1 MKDKFYLVLFVFFSN
16 FLISDEI
23 KIGIGS
29 CLDQDFP
36 QPIWQP
42 IEEENLDY
50 FIFLGDNVYGD
61 SIFEN
66 LYKMKR
72 AYSKQEKLLPD
83 FLDQT
88 DIFAIWDDH
97 DYGKNDGGSDYKY
110 KKLAENLFLDFWNVP
125 INDVRRSR
133 EGIYFSENKVFF
145 NRKYKLIFLDTR
157 YFRSPLKR
165 TDERGAPGKERY
177 LPDNSTNKTLIGN
190 EQWEWLSN
198 KLDENADIRIIV
210 SSIQIIAEGHGF
222 EKWGN
227 LPKEKERLYN
237 LIDSK
242 NIKDIIFLSG
252 DRHAGAIYKD
262 KTTKGTKLYEI
273 TSSSLNL
280 PGAAWVTKYKGKDRP
295 PEPGPNRVN
304 SMYLWENYGF
314 IEFTENNIHLSLKDI
329 NGKQVNF
336 IEIN

>member
-72 AYSKQEKLLPD
+72 AYSKQKKLLPD

-157 YFRSPLKR
+157 YFRSQLKGKKGSYQKNN
-165 TDERGAPGKERY
+165 DESSTILGKEQWTWLEKELNSNFDY
-177 LPDNSTNKTLIGN
+177 LFIF
-190 EQWEWLSN
+190 
-198 KLDENADIRIIV
+198 
-210 SSIQIIAEGHGF
+210 SSIQIIPEDHGF
-222 EKWGN
+222 EKWSN
-227 LPKEKERLYN
+227 FPNDRTKLLKILEKY
-237 LIDSK
+237 
-242 NIKDIIFLSG
+242 KDRTILFSG
-252 DRHAGAIYKD
+252 DRHRSGIYKRN
-262 KTTKGTKLYEI
+262 GIVEI
-273 TSSSLNL
+273 TSSSMNKPGSSFVETDKYLIGETYPQENFVFMEVFEKTIYVGIKDMYGNTLNSIS
-280 PGAAWVTKYKGKDRP
+280 
-295 PEPGPNRVN
+295 VN
-304 SMYLWENYGF
+304 Y
-314 IEFTENNIHLSLKDI
+314 
-329 NGKQVNF
+329 
-336 IEIN
+336 

>member
-1 MKDKFYLVLFVFFSN
+1 MKDKFCLVLFVFFSN

-157 YFRSPLKR
+157 YFRSQLKGKKGSYQKNN
-165 TDERGAPGKERY
+165 DESSTILGKEQWTWLEKELNSNFDY
-177 LPDNSTNKTLIGN
+177 LFIF
-190 EQWEWLSN
+190 
-198 KLDENADIRIIV
+198 
-210 SSIQIIAEGHGF
+210 SSIQIIPEDHGF
-222 EKWGN
+222 EKWSN
-227 LPKEKERLYN
+227 FPNDRTKLLKILEKY
-237 LIDSK
+237 
-242 NIKDIIFLSG
+242 KDRTILFSG
-252 DRHAGAIYKD
+252 DRHRSGIYKRN
-262 KTTKGTKLYEI
+262 GIIEI
-273 TSSSLNL
+273 TSSSMNK
-280 PGAAWVTKYKGKDRP
+280 PGSSFFETDKYLIGETYP
-295 PEPGPNRVN
+295 Q
-304 SMYLWENYGF
+304 ENYSVLK
-314 IEFTENNIHLSLKDI
+314 ILNNDINIDIKDKNGEILNSISLK
-329 NGKQVNF
+329 N
-336 IEIN
+336 

>member
-145 NRKYKLIFLDTR
+145 NKKYKLIFLDTR
-157 YFRSPLKR
+157 YFRSQLKGKKGSYQKNN
-165 TDERGAPGKERY
+165 DESSTILGKEQWRWLEKELNSNFDY
-177 LPDNSTNKTLIGN
+177 LFIF
-190 EQWEWLSN
+190 
-198 KLDENADIRIIV
+198 
-210 SSIQIIAEGHGF
+210 SSIQIIPEDHGF
-222 EKWGN
+222 EKWSN
-227 LPKEKERLYN
+227 FPNDRTKLLKILEKY
-237 LIDSK
+237 
-242 NIKDIIFLSG
+242 KDRTILFSG
-252 DRHAGAIYKD
+252 DRHRSGIYKRN
-262 KTTKGTKLYEI
+262 GIIEI
-273 TSSSLNL
+273 TSSSMNK
-280 PGAAWVTKYKGKDRP
+280 PGSSFFETDKYLIGETYP
-295 PEPGPNRVN
+295 Q
-304 SMYLWENYGF
+304 ENYSVLK
-314 IEFTENNIHLSLKDI
+314 ILNNDI
-329 NGKQVNF
+329 NIYFKDKNG
-336 IEIN
+336 EI

>member
-145 NRKYKLIFLDTR
+145 NKKYKLIFLDTR
-157 YFRSPLKR
+157 YFRSELKGKKGSYQKNN
-165 TDERGAPGKERY
+165 DESSTILGKEQWTWLEKELNSNFDY
-177 LPDNSTNKTLIGN
+177 LFIF
-190 EQWEWLSN
+190 
-198 KLDENADIRIIV
+198 
-210 SSIQIIAEGHGF
+210 SSIQIIPEDHGF
-222 EKWGN
+222 EKWSN
-227 LPKEKERLYN
+227 FPNDRTKLLKILEKY
-237 LIDSK
+237 
-242 NIKDIIFLSG
+242 KDRTILFSG
-252 DRHAGAIYKD
+252 DRHRSGIYKRN
-262 KTTKGTKLYEI
+262 GIVEI
-273 TSSSLNL
+273 TSSSMNK
-280 PGAAWVTKYKGKDRP
+280 PGSSFFETDKYLIGETYP
-295 PEPGPNRVN
+295 Q
-304 SMYLWENYGF
+304 ENYSVLK
-314 IEFTENNIHLSLKDI
+314 ILNDDINIDIKDKHGEILNSISLK
-329 NGKQVNF
+329 N
-336 IEIN
+336 

>member
-145 NRKYKLIFLDTR
+145 NKKYKLIFLDTR
-157 YFRSPLKR
+157 YFRSQLKGKKGSYQKNN
-165 TDERGAPGKERY
+165 DESATILGKEQWTWLEKELDSNFDY
-177 LPDNSTNKTLIGN
+177 LFIF
-190 EQWEWLSN
+190 
-198 KLDENADIRIIV
+198 
-210 SSIQIIAEGHGF
+210 SSIQIIPEDHGF
-222 EKWGN
+222 EKWSN
-227 LPKEKERLYN
+227 FPNDRTKLLKILEKY
-237 LIDSK
+237 
-242 NIKDIIFLSG
+242 KDRTILFSG
-252 DRHAGAIYKD
+252 DRHRSGIYKRN
-262 KTTKGTKLYEI
+262 GIIEI
-273 TSSSLNL
+273 TSSSMNK
-280 PGAAWVTKYKGKDRP
+280 PGSSFFETDKYLIGETYP
-295 PEPGPNRVN
+295 Q
-304 SMYLWENYGF
+304 ENY
-314 IEFTENNIHLSLKDI
+314 SVLKILNDDI
-329 NGKQVNF
+329 NIDIKDKHG
-336 IEIN
+336 EILNSISFKN

>member
-72 AYSKQEKLLPD
+72 AYSKQKKLLPD

-145 NRKYKLIFLDTR
+145 NKKYKLIFLDTR
-157 YFRSPLKR
+157 YFRSQLKGKKGSYQKNN
-165 TDERGAPGKERY
+165 DESATILGKEQWTWLDKELDSNFDY
-177 LPDNSTNKTLIGN
+177 LFIF
-190 EQWEWLSN
+190 
-198 KLDENADIRIIV
+198 
-210 SSIQIIAEGHGF
+210 SSIQIIPEDHGF
-222 EKWGN
+222 EKWSN
-227 LPKEKERLYN
+227 FPNDRTKLLKILEKY
-237 LIDSK
+237 
-242 NIKDIIFLSG
+242 KDRTILFSG
-252 DRHAGAIYKD
+252 DRHRSGIYKRN
-262 KTTKGTKLYEI
+262 GIVEI
-273 TSSSLNL
+273 TSSSMNK
-280 PGAAWVTKYKGKDRP
+280 PGSSFFETDKYLIGETYP
-295 PEPGPNRVN
+295 Q
-304 SMYLWENYGF
+304 ENY
-314 IEFTENNIHLSLKDI
+314 SVLKILNDDI
-329 NGKQVNF
+329 NIDIKDKHG
-336 IEIN
+336 EILNSISFKN

>member
-1 MKDKFYLVLFVFFSN
+1 MKGKFYLVLFVFFSN

-145 NRKYKLIFLDTR
+145 NKKYKLIFLDTR
-157 YFRSPLKR
+157 YFRSQLKGKKGSYQKNN
-165 TDERGAPGKERY
+165 DESATILGKEQWTWLEKELDSNFDY
-177 LPDNSTNKTLIGN
+177 LFIF
-190 EQWEWLSN
+190 
-198 KLDENADIRIIV
+198 
-210 SSIQIIAEGHGF
+210 SSIQIIPEDHGF
-222 EKWGN
+222 EKWSN
-227 LPKEKERLYN
+227 FPNDRTKLLKILEKY
-237 LIDSK
+237 
-242 NIKDIIFLSG
+242 KDRTILFSG
-252 DRHAGAIYKD
+252 DRHRSGIYKRN
-262 KTTKGTKLYEI
+262 GIIEI
-273 TSSSLNL
+273 TSSSMNK
-280 PGAAWVTKYKGKDRP
+280 PGSSFFETDKYLIGETYP
-295 PEPGPNRVN
+295 Q
-304 SMYLWENYGF
+304 ENYSVLK
-314 IEFTENNIHLSLKDI
+314 ILNDDINIDIKDKHGEILNSISLK
-329 NGKQVNF
+329 N
-336 IEIN
+336 

>member
-1 MKDKFYLVLFVFFSN
+1 LKDKFYLVLFVFFSN

-157 YFRSPLKR
+157 YFRSQLKGKKGSYQKNN
-165 TDERGAPGKERY
+165 DESSTILGKEQWTWLEKELNSNFDY
-177 LPDNSTNKTLIGN
+177 LFIF
-190 EQWEWLSN
+190 
-198 KLDENADIRIIV
+198 
-210 SSIQIIAEGHGF
+210 SSIQIIPEDHGF
-222 EKWGN
+222 EKWSN
-227 LPKEKERLYN
+227 FPNDRTKLLKILEKY
-237 LIDSK
+237 
-242 NIKDIIFLSG
+242 KDRTILFSG
-252 DRHAGAIYKD
+252 DRHRSGIYKRN
-262 KTTKGTKLYEI
+262 GIIEI
-273 TSSSLNL
+273 TSSSMNK
-280 PGAAWVTKYKGKDRP
+280 PGSSFFETDKYLIGETYP
-295 PEPGPNRVN
+295 Q
-304 SMYLWENYGF
+304 ENYSVLK
-314 IEFTENNIHLSLKDI
+314 ILNNDINIDIKDKNGEILNSISLK
-329 NGKQVNF
+329 N
-336 IEIN
+336 

>member
-72 AYSKQEKLLPD
+72 AYSKQKKLLPD

-145 NRKYKLIFLDTR
+145 SKKYKLIFLDTR
-157 YFRSPLKR
+157 YFRSQLKGKKGSYQKNN
-165 TDERGAPGKERY
+165 DESATILGKEQWTWLEKELDSNFDY
-177 LPDNSTNKTLIGN
+177 LFIF
-190 EQWEWLSN
+190 
-198 KLDENADIRIIV
+198 
-210 SSIQIIAEGHGF
+210 SSIQIIPEDHGF
-222 EKWGN
+222 EKWSN
-227 LPKEKERLYN
+227 FPNDRTKLLKILEKY
-237 LIDSK
+237 
-242 NIKDIIFLSG
+242 KDRTILFSG
-252 DRHAGAIYKD
+252 DRHRSGIYKRN
-262 KTTKGTKLYEI
+262 GIVEI
-273 TSSSLNL
+273 TSSSMNK
-280 PGAAWVTKYKGKDRP
+280 PGSSFFETDKYLIGETYP
-295 PEPGPNRVN
+295 Q
-304 SMYLWENYGF
+304 ENY
-314 IEFTENNIHLSLKDI
+314 SVLKILNDDI
-329 NGKQVNF
+329 NIDIKDKHG
-336 IEIN
+336 EILNSISFKN

>member
-145 NRKYKLIFLDTR
+145 NKKYKLIFLDTR
-157 YFRSPLKR
+157 YFRSQLKGKKGNYQKNN
-165 TDERGAPGKERY
+165 DESSTILGKEQWTWLEKELNSNFDY
-177 LPDNSTNKTLIGN
+177 LFIF
-190 EQWEWLSN
+190 
-198 KLDENADIRIIV
+198 
-210 SSIQIIAEGHGF
+210 SSIQIIPEDHGF
-222 EKWGN
+222 EKWSN
-227 LPKEKERLYN
+227 FPNDRTKLLKILEKY
-237 LIDSK
+237 
-242 NIKDIIFLSG
+242 KDRTILFSG
-252 DRHAGAIYKD
+252 DRHRSGIYKRN
-262 KTTKGTKLYEI
+262 GIIEI
-273 TSSSLNL
+273 TSSSMNK
-280 PGAAWVTKYKGKDRP
+280 PGSSFFETDKYLIGETYP
-295 PEPGPNRVN
+295 Q
-304 SMYLWENYGF
+304 ENYSVLK
-314 IEFTENNIHLSLKDI
+314 ILNNDINIDIKDKNGEILNSISLK
-329 NGKQVNF
+329 N
-336 IEIN
+336 

>member
-145 NRKYKLIFLDTR
+145 NKKYKLIFLDTR
-157 YFRSPLKR
+157 YFRSELKGKKGSYQKNN
-165 TDERGAPGKERY
+165 DESSTILGKEQWTWLEKELNSNFDY
-177 LPDNSTNKTLIGN
+177 LFIF
-190 EQWEWLSN
+190 
-198 KLDENADIRIIV
+198 
-210 SSIQIIAEGHGF
+210 SSIQIIPEDHGF
-222 EKWGN
+222 EKWSN
-227 LPKEKERLYN
+227 FPNDRTKLLKILEKY
-237 LIDSK
+237 
-242 NIKDIIFLSG
+242 KDRTILFSG
-252 DRHAGAIYKD
+252 DRHRSGIYKRN
-262 KTTKGTKLYEI
+262 GIIEI
-273 TSSSLNL
+273 TSSSMNK
-280 PGAAWVTKYKGKDRP
+280 PGSSFFETDKYLIGETYP
-295 PEPGPNRVN
+295 Q
-304 SMYLWENYGF
+304 ENYSVLK
-314 IEFTENNIHLSLKDI
+314 ILNDDINIYNKDKHGEILNSISLK
-329 NGKQVNF
+329 N
-336 IEIN
+336 

>member
-1 MKDKFYLVLFVFFSN
+1 MKGKFYLVLFVFFSN

-97 DYGKNDGGSDYKY
+97 DYGENDGGSDYKY

-157 YFRSPLKR
+157 YFRSQLKGKKGSYQKNN
-165 TDERGAPGKERY
+165 DESSTILGKEQWTWLEKELNSNFDY
-177 LPDNSTNKTLIGN
+177 LFIF
-190 EQWEWLSN
+190 
-198 KLDENADIRIIV
+198 
-210 SSIQIIAEGHGF
+210 SSIQIIPEDHGF
-222 EKWGN
+222 EKWSN
-227 LPKEKERLYN
+227 FPNDRTKLLKILEKY
-237 LIDSK
+237 
-242 NIKDIIFLSG
+242 KDRTILFSG
-252 DRHAGAIYKD
+252 DRHRSGIYKRN
-262 KTTKGTKLYEI
+262 GIIEI
-273 TSSSLNL
+273 TSSSMNK
-280 PGAAWVTKYKGKDRP
+280 PGSSFFETDKYLIGETYP
-295 PEPGPNRVN
+295 Q
-304 SMYLWENYGF
+304 ENYSVLK
-314 IEFTENNIHLSLKDI
+314 ILNDDINIDIKDKHGEILNSISLK
-329 NGKQVNF
+329 N
-336 IEIN
+336 

>member
-145 NRKYKLIFLDTR
+145 NKKYKLIFLDTR
-157 YFRSPLKR
+157 YFRSQLKGKKGSYQKNN
-165 TDERGAPGKERY
+165 DESSTILGKEQWTWLEKELNSNFDY
-177 LPDNSTNKTLIGN
+177 LFIF
-190 EQWEWLSN
+190 
-198 KLDENADIRIIV
+198 
-210 SSIQIIAEGHGF
+210 SSIQIIPEDHGF
-222 EKWGN
+222 EKWSN
-227 LPKEKERLYN
+227 FPNDRTKLLKILEKY
-237 LIDSK
+237 
-242 NIKDIIFLSG
+242 KDRTILFSG
-252 DRHAGAIYKD
+252 DRHRSGIYKRN
-262 KTTKGTKLYEI
+262 GIVEI
-273 TSSSLNL
+273 TSSSMNK
-280 PGAAWVTKYKGKDRP
+280 PGSSFFETDKYLIGETYP
-295 PEPGPNRVN
+295 Q
-304 SMYLWENYGF
+304 ENYSVLK
-314 IEFTENNIHLSLKDI
+314 ILNDDINLSLI
-329 NGKQVNF
+329 H
-336 IEIN
+336 I

>member
-145 NRKYKLIFLDTR
+145 NKKYKLIFLDTR
-157 YFRSPLKR
+157 YFRSELKGKKGSYQKNN
-165 TDERGAPGKERY
+165 DESSTILGKEQWTWLEKELKSNFDY
-177 LPDNSTNKTLIGN
+177 LFIF
-190 EQWEWLSN
+190 
-198 KLDENADIRIIV
+198 
-210 SSIQIIAEGHGF
+210 SSIQIIPEDHGF
-222 EKWGN
+222 EKWSN
-227 LPKEKERLYN
+227 FPNDRTKLLKILEKY
-237 LIDSK
+237 
-242 NIKDIIFLSG
+242 KDRTILFSG
-252 DRHAGAIYKD
+252 DRHRSGIYIRN
-262 KTTKGTKLYEI
+262 GIIEI
-273 TSSSLNL
+273 TSSSMNK
-280 PGAAWVTKYKGKDRP
+280 PGSSFFETDKYLIGETYP
-295 PEPGPNRVN
+295 Q
-304 SMYLWENYGF
+304 ENYSVLK
-314 IEFTENNIHLSLKDI
+314 ILNDDINIDIKDKHGEILNSISLK
-329 NGKQVNF
+329 N
-336 IEIN
+336 

>member
-1 MKDKFYLVLFVFFSN
+1 LKDKFYLVLFVFFSN

-157 YFRSPLKR
+157 YFRSQLKGKKGSYQKNN
-165 TDERGAPGKERY
+165 DESSTILGKEQWTWLEKELNSNFDY
-177 LPDNSTNKTLIGN
+177 LFIF
-190 EQWEWLSN
+190 
-198 KLDENADIRIIV
+198 
-210 SSIQIIAEGHGF
+210 SSIQIIPEDHGF
-222 EKWGN
+222 EKWSN
-227 LPKEKERLYN
+227 FPNDRTKLLKILEKY
-237 LIDSK
+237 
-242 NIKDIIFLSG
+242 KDRTILFSG
-252 DRHAGAIYKD
+252 DRHRSGIYKRN
-262 KTTKGTKLYEI
+262 GIIEI
-273 TSSSLNL
+273 TSSSMNK
-280 PGAAWVTKYKGKDRP
+280 PGSSFFETDKYLIGETYP
-295 PEPGPNRVN
+295 Q
-304 SMYLWENYGF
+304 ENY
-314 IEFTENNIHLSLKDI
+314 SVLKILNDDI
-329 NGKQVNF
+329 NIDIKDKHG
-336 IEIN
+336 EILNSINLKN

>member
-72 AYSKQEKLLPD
+72 AYSKQKKLLPD

-97 DYGKNDGGSDYKY
+97 DYGKNDGGSDYKF

-157 YFRSPLKR
+157 YFRSQLKGKKGSYQKNN
-165 TDERGAPGKERY
+165 DESSTILGKEQWTWLEKELNSNFDY
-177 LPDNSTNKTLIGN
+177 LFIF
-190 EQWEWLSN
+190 
-198 KLDENADIRIIV
+198 
-210 SSIQIIAEGHGF
+210 SSIQIIPEDHGF
-222 EKWGN
+222 EKWSN
-227 LPKEKERLYN
+227 FPNDRTKLLKILEKY
-237 LIDSK
+237 
-242 NIKDIIFLSG
+242 KDRTILFSG
-252 DRHAGAIYKD
+252 DRHRSGIYKRN
-262 KTTKGTKLYEI
+262 GIIEI
-273 TSSSLNL
+273 TSSSMNK
-280 PGAAWVTKYKGKDRP
+280 PGSSFFETDKYLIGETYP
-295 PEPGPNRVN
+295 Q
-304 SMYLWENYGF
+304 ENY
-314 IEFTENNIHLSLKDI
+314 SVLKILNDDI
-329 NGKQVNF
+329 SIDIKDKYG
-336 IEIN
+336 EILNSISFKN

>member
-1 MKDKFYLVLFVFFSN
+1 MKDKFCIVLFVFFSN

-157 YFRSPLKR
+157 YFRSQLKGKKGSYQKNN
-165 TDERGAPGKERY
+165 DESSTILGKEQWTWLEKELNSNFDY
-177 LPDNSTNKTLIGN
+177 LFIF
-190 EQWEWLSN
+190 
-198 KLDENADIRIIV
+198 
-210 SSIQIIAEGHGF
+210 SSIQIIPEDHGF
-222 EKWGN
+222 EKWSN
-227 LPKEKERLYN
+227 FPNDRTKLLKILEKY
-237 LIDSK
+237 
-242 NIKDIIFLSG
+242 KDRTILFSG
-252 DRHAGAIYKD
+252 DRHRSGIYKRN
-262 KTTKGTKLYEI
+262 GIIEI
-273 TSSSLNL
+273 TSSSMNK
-280 PGAAWVTKYKGKDRP
+280 PGSSFFETDKYLIGETYP
-295 PEPGPNRVN
+295 Q
-304 SMYLWENYGF
+304 ENYSVLK
-314 IEFTENNIHLSLKDI
+314 ILNNDI
-329 NGKQVNF
+329 NIDIKDKNG
-336 IEIN
+336 EILNSINLKN

>member
-145 NRKYKLIFLDTR
+145 NKKYKLIFLDTR
-157 YFRSPLKR
+157 YFRSQLKGKKGSYQKNN
-165 TDERGAPGKERY
+165 DESSTILGKEQWTWLEKELNSNFDY
-177 LPDNSTNKTLIGN
+177 LFIF
-190 EQWEWLSN
+190 
-198 KLDENADIRIIV
+198 
-210 SSIQIIAEGHGF
+210 SSIQIIPEDHGF
-222 EKWGN
+222 EKWSN
-227 LPKEKERLYN
+227 FPNDRTKLLKILEKYKERTIL
-237 LIDSK
+237 
-242 NIKDIIFLSG
+242 FSG
-252 DRHAGAIYKD
+252 DRHRSGIYKRN
-262 KTTKGTKLYEI
+262 GIIEI
-273 TSSSLNL
+273 TSSSMNK
-280 PGAAWVTKYKGKDRP
+280 PGSSFFETDKYLIGETYP
-295 PEPGPNRVN
+295 Q
-304 SMYLWENYGF
+304 ENYSVLKILNDDISIDIKDKYGE
-314 IEFTENNIHLSLKDI
+314 ILNSISLK
-329 NGKQVNF
+329 N
-336 IEIN
+336 

>member
-145 NRKYKLIFLDTR
+145 NKKYKLIFLDTR
-157 YFRSPLKR
+157 YFRSELKGKKGSYQKNN
-165 TDERGAPGKERY
+165 DESSTILGKEQWTWLEKELNSNFDY
-177 LPDNSTNKTLIGN
+177 LFIF
-190 EQWEWLSN
+190 
-198 KLDENADIRIIV
+198 
-210 SSIQIIAEGHGF
+210 SSIQIIPEDHGF
-222 EKWGN
+222 EKWSN
-227 LPKEKERLYN
+227 FPNDRTKLLKILEKY
-237 LIDSK
+237 
-242 NIKDIIFLSG
+242 KDRTILFSG
-252 DRHAGAIYKD
+252 DRHRSGIYKRN
-262 KTTKGTKLYEI
+262 GIIEI
-273 TSSSLNL
+273 TSSSMNK
-280 PGAAWVTKYKGKDRP
+280 PGSSFFETDKYLIGETYP
-295 PEPGPNRVN
+295 Q
-304 SMYLWENYGF
+304 ENYSVLK
-314 IEFTENNIHLSLKDI
+314 ILNNDINIDIKDKNGEILNSISLK
-329 NGKQVNF
+329 N
-336 IEIN
+336 

>member
-1 MKDKFYLVLFVFFSN
+1 MKGKFYLVLFVFFSN

-157 YFRSPLKR
+157 YFRSQLKGKKGSYQKNN
-165 TDERGAPGKERY
+165 DESSTILGKEQWTWLEKELNSNFDY
-177 LPDNSTNKTLIGN
+177 LFIF
-190 EQWEWLSN
+190 
-198 KLDENADIRIIV
+198 
-210 SSIQIIAEGHGF
+210 SSIQIIPEDHGF
-222 EKWGN
+222 EKWSN
-227 LPKEKERLYN
+227 FPNDRTKLLKILEKY
-237 LIDSK
+237 
-242 NIKDIIFLSG
+242 KDRTILFSG
-252 DRHAGAIYKD
+252 DRHRSGIYKRN
-262 KTTKGTKLYEI
+262 GIIEI
-273 TSSSLNL
+273 TSSSMNK
-280 PGAAWVTKYKGKDRP
+280 PGSSFFETDKYLIGETYP
-295 PEPGPNRVN
+295 Q
-304 SMYLWENYGF
+304 ENY
-314 IEFTENNIHLSLKDI
+314 SVLKILNDDI
-329 NGKQVNF
+329 NIDIKDKHG
-336 IEIN
+336 EILNSISFKN

>member
-72 AYSKQEKLLPD
+72 AYSKQKKLLPD

-145 NRKYKLIFLDTR
+145 NKKYKLIFLDTR
-157 YFRSPLKR
+157 YFRSQLKGKKGSYQKNN
-165 TDERGAPGKERY
+165 DESATILGKEQWTWLEKELDSNFDY
-177 LPDNSTNKTLIGN
+177 LFIF
-190 EQWEWLSN
+190 
-198 KLDENADIRIIV
+198 
-210 SSIQIIAEGHGF
+210 SSIQIIPEDHGF
-222 EKWGN
+222 EKWSN
-227 LPKEKERLYN
+227 FPNDRTKLLKILEKY
-237 LIDSK
+237 
-242 NIKDIIFLSG
+242 KDRTILFSG
-252 DRHAGAIYKD
+252 DRHRSGIYKRN
-262 KTTKGTKLYEI
+262 GIVEI
-273 TSSSLNL
+273 TSSSMNK
-280 PGAAWVTKYKGKDRP
+280 PGSSFFETDKYLIGETYP
-295 PEPGPNRVN
+295 Q
-304 SMYLWENYGF
+304 ENYSVLK
-314 IEFTENNIHLSLKDI
+314 ILNNDI
-329 NGKQVNF
+329 NIDIKDKNG
-336 IEIN
+336 EILNSISFKN

>member
-145 NRKYKLIFLDTR
+145 NKKYKLIFLDTR
-157 YFRSPLKR
+157 YFRSELKGKKGSYQKNN
-165 TDERGAPGKERY
+165 DESSTILGKEQWTWLEKELNSNFDY
-177 LPDNSTNKTLIGN
+177 LFIF
-190 EQWEWLSN
+190 
-198 KLDENADIRIIV
+198 
-210 SSIQIIAEGHGF
+210 SSIQIIPEDHGF
-222 EKWGN
+222 EKWSN
-227 LPKEKERLYN
+227 FPNDRTKLLKILEKY
-237 LIDSK
+237 
-242 NIKDIIFLSG
+242 KDRTILFSG
-252 DRHAGAIYKD
+252 DRHRSGIYKRN
-262 KTTKGTKLYEI
+262 GIVEI
-273 TSSSLNL
+273 TSSSMNK
-280 PGAAWVTKYKGKDRP
+280 PGSSFFETDKYLIGETYP
-295 PEPGPNRVN
+295 Q
-304 SMYLWENYGF
+304 ENY
-314 IEFTENNIHLSLKDI
+314 SVLKILNDDI
-329 NGKQVNF
+329 NIDIKDKHG
-336 IEIN
+336 EILNSISFKN

>member
-145 NRKYKLIFLDTR
+145 NKKYKLIFLDTR
-157 YFRSPLKR
+157 YFRSELKGKKGSYQKNN
-165 TDERGAPGKERY
+165 DESSTILGKEQWTWLEKELNSNFDY
-177 LPDNSTNKTLIGN
+177 LFIF
-190 EQWEWLSN
+190 
-198 KLDENADIRIIV
+198 
-210 SSIQIIAEGHGF
+210 SSIQIIPEDHGF
-222 EKWGN
+222 EKWSN
-227 LPKEKERLYN
+227 FPNDRTKLLKILEKY
-237 LIDSK
+237 
-242 NIKDIIFLSG
+242 KDRTILFSG
-252 DRHAGAIYKD
+252 DRHRSGIYKRN
-262 KTTKGTKLYEI
+262 GIIEI
-273 TSSSLNL
+273 TSSSMNK
-280 PGAAWVTKYKGKDRP
+280 PGSSFFETDKYLIGETYP
-295 PEPGPNRVN
+295 Q
-304 SMYLWENYGF
+304 ENY
-314 IEFTENNIHLSLKDI
+314 SVLKILNDDI
-329 NGKQVNF
+329 SIDIKDKYG
-336 IEIN
+336 EILNSISFKN

>member
-97 DYGKNDGGSDYKY
+97 DYGKNDGGSDYKF

-157 YFRSPLKR
+157 YFRSQLKGKKGSYQKNN
-165 TDERGAPGKERY
+165 DESSTILGKEQWTWLEKELNSNFDY
-177 LPDNSTNKTLIGN
+177 LFIF
-190 EQWEWLSN
+190 
-198 KLDENADIRIIV
+198 
-210 SSIQIIAEGHGF
+210 SSIQIIPEDHGF
-222 EKWGN
+222 EKWSN
-227 LPKEKERLYN
+227 FPNDRTKLLKILEKY
-237 LIDSK
+237 
-242 NIKDIIFLSG
+242 KDRTILFSG
-252 DRHAGAIYKD
+252 DRHRSGIYKRN
-262 KTTKGTKLYEI
+262 GIIEI
-273 TSSSLNL
+273 TSSSMNK
-280 PGAAWVTKYKGKDRP
+280 PGSSFFETDKYLIGETYP
-295 PEPGPNRVN
+295 Q
-304 SMYLWENYGF
+304 ENYSVLK
-314 IEFTENNIHLSLKDI
+314 ILNNDINIDIKDKNGEILNSISLK
-329 NGKQVNF
+329 N
-336 IEIN
+336 

>member
-145 NRKYKLIFLDTR
+145 NKKYKLIFLDTR
-157 YFRSPLKR
+157 YFRSQLKGKKGSYQKNN
-165 TDERGAPGKERY
+165 DESATILGKEQWTWLEKELDSNFDY
-177 LPDNSTNKTLIGN
+177 LFIF
-190 EQWEWLSN
+190 
-198 KLDENADIRIIV
+198 
-210 SSIQIIAEGHGF
+210 SSIQIIPEDHGF
-222 EKWGN
+222 EKWSN
-227 LPKEKERLYN
+227 FPNDRTKLLKILEKY
-237 LIDSK
+237 
-242 NIKDIIFLSG
+242 KDRTILFSG
-252 DRHAGAIYKD
+252 DRHRSGIYKRN
-262 KTTKGTKLYEI
+262 GIIEI
-273 TSSSLNL
+273 TSSSMNK
-280 PGAAWVTKYKGKDRP
+280 PGSSFFETDKYLIGETYP
-295 PEPGPNRVN
+295 Q
-304 SMYLWENYGF
+304 ENYSVLK
-314 IEFTENNIHLSLKDI
+314 ILNDDINIDIKDKHGEILNSISLK
-329 NGKQVNF
+329 N
-336 IEIN
+336 

>member
-72 AYSKQEKLLPD
+72 AYSKQKKLLPD

-145 NRKYKLIFLDTR
+145 NKKYKLIFLDTR
-157 YFRSPLKR
+157 YFRSELKGKKGSYQKNN
-165 TDERGAPGKERY
+165 DESSTILGKEQWTWLEKELKSNFDY
-177 LPDNSTNKTLIGN
+177 LFIF
-190 EQWEWLSN
+190 
-198 KLDENADIRIIV
+198 
-210 SSIQIIAEGHGF
+210 SSIQIIPEDHGF
-222 EKWGN
+222 EKWSN
-227 LPKEKERLYN
+227 FPNDRTKLLKILEKY
-237 LIDSK
+237 
-242 NIKDIIFLSG
+242 KDRTILFSG
-252 DRHAGAIYKD
+252 DRHRSGIYKRN
-262 KTTKGTKLYEI
+262 GIIEI
-273 TSSSLNL
+273 TSSSMNK
-280 PGAAWVTKYKGKDRP
+280 PGSSFFETDKYLIGETYP
-295 PEPGPNRVN
+295 Q
-304 SMYLWENYGF
+304 ENYSVLK
-314 IEFTENNIHLSLKDI
+314 ILNDDINIDIKDKHGEILNSISLK
-329 NGKQVNF
+329 N
-336 IEIN
+336 

>member
-145 NRKYKLIFLDTR
+145 NKKYKLIFLDTR
-157 YFRSPLKR
+157 YFRSELKGKKGSYQKNN
-165 TDERGAPGKERY
+165 DESSTILGKEQWTWLEKELNSNFDY
-177 LPDNSTNKTLIGN
+177 LFIF
-190 EQWEWLSN
+190 
-198 KLDENADIRIIV
+198 
-210 SSIQIIAEGHGF
+210 SSIQIIPEDHGF
-222 EKWGN
+222 EKWSN
-227 LPKEKERLYN
+227 FPNDRTKLLKILEKY
-237 LIDSK
+237 
-242 NIKDIIFLSG
+242 KDRTILFSG
-252 DRHAGAIYKD
+252 DRHRSGIYKRN
-262 KTTKGTKLYEI
+262 GIIEI
-273 TSSSLNL
+273 TSSSMNK
-280 PGAAWVTKYKGKDRP
+280 PGSSFFETDKYLIGETYP
-295 PEPGPNRVN
+295 Q
-304 SMYLWENYGF
+304 ENYSVLK
-314 IEFTENNIHLSLKDI
+314 ILNDDINIDIKDKNGEILNSISLK
-329 NGKQVNF
+329 N
-336 IEIN
+336 

>member
-1 MKDKFYLVLFVFFSN
+1 LKDKFYLVLFVFFSN

-72 AYSKQEKLLPD
+72 AYSKQKKLLPD

-145 NRKYKLIFLDTR
+145 NKKYKLIFLDTR
-157 YFRSPLKR
+157 YFRSQLKGKKGSYQKNN
-165 TDERGAPGKERY
+165 DESATILGKEQWTWLEKELDSNFDY
-177 LPDNSTNKTLIGN
+177 LFIF
-190 EQWEWLSN
+190 
-198 KLDENADIRIIV
+198 
-210 SSIQIIAEGHGF
+210 SSIQIIPEDHGF
-222 EKWGN
+222 EKWSN
-227 LPKEKERLYN
+227 FPNDRTKLLKILEKY
-237 LIDSK
+237 
-242 NIKDIIFLSG
+242 KDRTILFSG
-252 DRHAGAIYKD
+252 DRHRSGIYKRN
-262 KTTKGTKLYEI
+262 GIVEI
-273 TSSSLNL
+273 TSSSMNK
-280 PGAAWVTKYKGKDRP
+280 PGSSFFETDKYLIGETYP
-295 PEPGPNRVN
+295 Q
-304 SMYLWENYGF
+304 ENY
-314 IEFTENNIHLSLKDI
+314 SVLKILNDDI
-329 NGKQVNF
+329 NIDIKDKHG
-336 IEIN
+336 EILNSISFKN

>member
-72 AYSKQEKLLPD
+72 AYSKQKKLLPD

-157 YFRSPLKR
+157 YFRSQLKGKKGSYQKNN
-165 TDERGAPGKERY
+165 DESATILGKEQWTWLEKELDSNFDY
-177 LPDNSTNKTLIGN
+177 LFIF
-190 EQWEWLSN
+190 
-198 KLDENADIRIIV
+198 
-210 SSIQIIAEGHGF
+210 SSIQIIPEDHGF
-222 EKWGN
+222 EKWSN
-227 LPKEKERLYN
+227 FPNDRTKLLKILEKY
-237 LIDSK
+237 
-242 NIKDIIFLSG
+242 KDRTILFSG
-252 DRHAGAIYKD
+252 DRHRSGIYKRN
-262 KTTKGTKLYEI
+262 GIVEI
-273 TSSSLNL
+273 TSSSMNK
-280 PGAAWVTKYKGKDRP
+280 PGSSFFETDKYLIGETYP
-295 PEPGPNRVN
+295 Q
-304 SMYLWENYGF
+304 ENY
-314 IEFTENNIHLSLKDI
+314 SVLKILNDDI
-329 NGKQVNF
+329 NIDIKDKHG
-336 IEIN
+336 EILNSISFKN

>member
-145 NRKYKLIFLDTR
+145 NKKYKLIFLDTR
-157 YFRSPLKR
+157 YFRSQLKGKKGSYQKNN
-165 TDERGAPGKERY
+165 DESSTILGKEQWTWLEKELNSNFDY
-177 LPDNSTNKTLIGN
+177 LFIF
-190 EQWEWLSN
+190 
-198 KLDENADIRIIV
+198 
-210 SSIQIIAEGHGF
+210 SSIQIIPEDHGF
-222 EKWGN
+222 EKWSN
-227 LPKEKERLYN
+227 FPNDRTKLLKILEKY
-237 LIDSK
+237 
-242 NIKDIIFLSG
+242 KDRTILFSG
-252 DRHAGAIYKD
+252 DRHRSGIYKRN
-262 KTTKGTKLYEI
+262 GIIEI
-273 TSSSLNL
+273 TSSSMNK
-280 PGAAWVTKYKGKDRP
+280 PGSSFFETDKYLIGETYP
-295 PEPGPNRVN
+295 Q
-304 SMYLWENYGF
+304 ENYSVLK
-314 IEFTENNIHLSLKDI
+314 ILNHDINIDIKDKHGEILNSISLK
-329 NGKQVNF
+329 N
-336 IEIN
+336 

>member
-145 NRKYKLIFLDTR
+145 SKKYKLIFLDTR
-157 YFRSPLKR
+157 YFRSQLKGKKGSYQKNN
-165 TDERGAPGKERY
+165 DESSTILGKEQWTWLEKELNSNFDY
-177 LPDNSTNKTLIGN
+177 LFIF
-190 EQWEWLSN
+190 
-198 KLDENADIRIIV
+198 
-210 SSIQIIAEGHGF
+210 SSIQIIPEDHGF
-222 EKWGN
+222 EKWSN
-227 LPKEKERLYN
+227 FPNDRTKLLKILEKY
-237 LIDSK
+237 
-242 NIKDIIFLSG
+242 KDRTILFSG
-252 DRHAGAIYKD
+252 DRHRSGIYKRN
-262 KTTKGTKLYEI
+262 GIIEI
-273 TSSSLNL
+273 TSSSMNK
-280 PGAAWVTKYKGKDRP
+280 PGSSFFETDKYLIGETYP
-295 PEPGPNRVN
+295 Q
-304 SMYLWENYGF
+304 ENY
-314 IEFTENNIHLSLKDI
+314 SVLKILNDDI
-329 NGKQVNF
+329 NIDIKDKHG
-336 IEIN
+336 EILNSISFTN

>member
-72 AYSKQEKLLPD
+72 AYSKQKKLLPD

-157 YFRSPLKR
+157 YFRSQLKGKKGSYQKNN
-165 TDERGAPGKERY
+165 DESSTILGKEQWTWLEKELNSNFDY
-177 LPDNSTNKTLIGN
+177 LFIF
-190 EQWEWLSN
+190 
-198 KLDENADIRIIV
+198 
-210 SSIQIIAEGHGF
+210 SSIQIIPEDHGF
-222 EKWGN
+222 EKWSN
-227 LPKEKERLYN
+227 FPNDRTKLLKILEKY
-237 LIDSK
+237 
-242 NIKDIIFLSG
+242 KDRTILFSG
-252 DRHAGAIYKD
+252 DRHRSGIYKRN
-262 KTTKGTKLYEI
+262 GIIEI
-273 TSSSLNL
+273 TSSSMNK
-280 PGAAWVTKYKGKDRP
+280 PGSSFFETDKYLIGETYP
-295 PEPGPNRVN
+295 Q
-304 SMYLWENYGF
+304 ENY
-314 IEFTENNIHLSLKDI
+314 SVLKILNDDI
-329 NGKQVNF
+329 NIDIKDKHG
-336 IEIN
+336 EILNSISFKN

>member
-125 INDVRRSR
+125 IDDVRRSR

-145 NRKYKLIFLDTR
+145 NKKYKLIFLDTR
-157 YFRSPLKR
+157 YFRSQLKGKKGSYQKNN
-165 TDERGAPGKERY
+165 DESSTILGKEQWTWLEKELNSNFDY
-177 LPDNSTNKTLIGN
+177 LFIF
-190 EQWEWLSN
+190 
-198 KLDENADIRIIV
+198 
-210 SSIQIIAEGHGF
+210 SSIQIIPEDHGF
-222 EKWGN
+222 EKWSN
-227 LPKEKERLYN
+227 FPNDRTKLLKILEKY
-237 LIDSK
+237 
-242 NIKDIIFLSG
+242 KDRTILFSG
-252 DRHAGAIYKD
+252 DRHRSGIYKRN
-262 KTTKGTKLYEI
+262 GIIEI
-273 TSSSLNL
+273 TSSSMNK
-280 PGAAWVTKYKGKDRP
+280 PGSSFFETDKYLIGETYP
-295 PEPGPNRVN
+295 Q
-304 SMYLWENYGF
+304 ENYSVLK
-314 IEFTENNIHLSLKDI
+314 ILNDDINIDIKDKHGEILNSISLK
-329 NGKQVNF
+329 N
-336 IEIN
+336 

>member
-1 MKDKFYLVLFVFFSN
+1 MKGKFYLVLFVFFSN

-145 NRKYKLIFLDTR
+145 NKKYKLIFLDTR
-157 YFRSPLKR
+157 YFRSQLKGKKGSYQKNN
-165 TDERGAPGKERY
+165 DESSTILGKEQWTWLEKELNSNFDY
-177 LPDNSTNKTLIGN
+177 LFIF
-190 EQWEWLSN
+190 
-198 KLDENADIRIIV
+198 
-210 SSIQIIAEGHGF
+210 SSIQIIPEAHGF
-222 EKWGN
+222 EKWSN
-227 LPKEKERLYN
+227 FPNDRTKLLKILEKY
-237 LIDSK
+237 
-242 NIKDIIFLSG
+242 KDRTILFSG
-252 DRHAGAIYKD
+252 DRHRSGIYKRN
-262 KTTKGTKLYEI
+262 GIIEI
-273 TSSSLNL
+273 TSSSMNK
-280 PGAAWVTKYKGKDRP
+280 PGSSFFETDKYLIGETYP
-295 PEPGPNRVN
+295 Q
-304 SMYLWENYGF
+304 ENY
-314 IEFTENNIHLSLKDI
+314 SVLKILNDDI
-329 NGKQVNF
+329 SIDIKDKYG
-336 IEIN
+336 EILNSISFKN

>member
-145 NRKYKLIFLDTR
+145 NKKYKLIFLDTR
-157 YFRSPLKR
+157 YFRSQLKGKKGSYQKNN
-165 TDERGAPGKERY
+165 DESATILGKEQWTWLEKELDSNFDY
-177 LPDNSTNKTLIGN
+177 LFIF
-190 EQWEWLSN
+190 
-198 KLDENADIRIIV
+198 
-210 SSIQIIAEGHGF
+210 SSIQIIPEDHGF
-222 EKWGN
+222 EKWSN
-227 LPKEKERLYN
+227 FPNDRTKLLKILEKY
-237 LIDSK
+237 
-242 NIKDIIFLSG
+242 KDRTILFSG
-252 DRHAGAIYKD
+252 DRHRSGIYKRN
-262 KTTKGTKLYEI
+262 GIIEI
-273 TSSSLNL
+273 TSSSMNK
-280 PGAAWVTKYKGKDRP
+280 PGSSFFETDKYLIGETYP
-295 PEPGPNRVN
+295 Q
-304 SMYLWENYGF
+304 ENYSVLK
-314 IEFTENNIHLSLKDI
+314 ILNNYINIDIKDKHGEILNSISLK
-329 NGKQVNF
+329 N
-336 IEIN
+336 

>member
-157 YFRSPLKR
+157 YFRSQLKGKKGSYQKNN
-165 TDERGAPGKERY
+165 DESSTILGKEQWTWLEKELNSNFDY
-177 LPDNSTNKTLIGN
+177 LFIF
-190 EQWEWLSN
+190 
-198 KLDENADIRIIV
+198 
-210 SSIQIIAEGHGF
+210 SSIQIIPEDHGF
-222 EKWGN
+222 EKWSN
-227 LPKEKERLYN
+227 FPNDRTKLLKILEKY
-237 LIDSK
+237 
-242 NIKDIIFLSG
+242 KDRTILFSG
-252 DRHAGAIYKD
+252 DRHRSGIYKRN
-262 KTTKGTKLYEI
+262 GIIEI
-273 TSSSLNL
+273 TSSSMNK
-280 PGAAWVTKYKGKDRP
+280 PGSSFFETDKYLIGETYP
-295 PEPGPNRVN
+295 Q
-304 SMYLWENYGF
+304 ENYSVLK
-314 IEFTENNIHLSLKDI
+314 ILNNDI
-329 NGKQVNF
+329 NIDIKDKHG
-336 IEIN
+336 EILNSINLKN

>member
-110 KKLAENLFLDFWNVP
+110 KKLAENLFLDFRNVP
-125 INDVRRSR
+125 IYDVRRSR

-145 NRKYKLIFLDTR
+145 NKKYKLIFLDTR
-157 YFRSPLKR
+157 YFRSELKGKKGSYQKNN
-165 TDERGAPGKERY
+165 DESSTILGKEQWTWLEKELNSNFDY
-177 LPDNSTNKTLIGN
+177 LFIF
-190 EQWEWLSN
+190 
-198 KLDENADIRIIV
+198 
-210 SSIQIIAEGHGF
+210 SSIQIIPEDHGF
-222 EKWGN
+222 EKWSN
-227 LPKEKERLYN
+227 FPNDRTKLLKILEKY
-237 LIDSK
+237 
-242 NIKDIIFLSG
+242 KDRTILFSG
-252 DRHAGAIYKD
+252 DRHRSGIYKRN
-262 KTTKGTKLYEI
+262 GIIEI
-273 TSSSLNL
+273 TSSSMNK
-280 PGAAWVTKYKGKDRP
+280 PGSSFFETDKYLIGETYP
-295 PEPGPNRVN
+295 Q
-304 SMYLWENYGF
+304 ENYSVLK
-314 IEFTENNIHLSLKDI
+314 ILNDDINIDIKDKHGEILNSISLK
-329 NGKQVNF
+329 N
-336 IEIN
+336 

>member
-145 NRKYKLIFLDTR
+145 NKKYKLIFLDTR
-157 YFRSPLKR
+157 YFRSQLKGKKGSYQKNN
-165 TDERGAPGKERY
+165 DESATILGKEQWTWLEKELDSNFDY
-177 LPDNSTNKTLIGN
+177 LFIF
-190 EQWEWLSN
+190 
-198 KLDENADIRIIV
+198 
-210 SSIQIIAEGHGF
+210 SSIQIIPEDHGF
-222 EKWGN
+222 EKWSN
-227 LPKEKERLYN
+227 FPNDRTKLLKILEKY
-237 LIDSK
+237 
-242 NIKDIIFLSG
+242 KDRTILFSG
-252 DRHAGAIYKD
+252 DRHRSGIYKRN
-262 KTTKGTKLYEI
+262 GIIEI
-273 TSSSLNL
+273 TSSSMNK
-280 PGAAWVTKYKGKDRP
+280 PGSSFFETDKYLIGETYP
-295 PEPGPNRVN
+295 Q
-304 SMYLWENYGF
+304 ENYSVLK
-314 IEFTENNIHLSLKDI
+314 ILNDDINIDIKDKNGEILNSISLK
-329 NGKQVNF
+329 N
-336 IEIN
+336 

>member
-145 NRKYKLIFLDTR
+145 NKKYKLIFLDTR
-157 YFRSPLKR
+157 YFRSQLKGKKGSYQKNN
-165 TDERGAPGKERY
+165 DESSTILGKEQWTWLEKELNSNFDY
-177 LPDNSTNKTLIGN
+177 LFIF
-190 EQWEWLSN
+190 
-198 KLDENADIRIIV
+198 
-210 SSIQIIAEGHGF
+210 SSIQIIPEDHGF
-222 EKWGN
+222 EKWSN
-227 LPKEKERLYN
+227 FPNDRTKLLKILEKY
-237 LIDSK
+237 
-242 NIKDIIFLSG
+242 KDRTILFSG
-252 DRHAGAIYKD
+252 DRHRSGIYKRN
-262 KTTKGTKLYEI
+262 GIIEI
-273 TSSSLNL
+273 TSSSMNK
-280 PGAAWVTKYKGKDRP
+280 PGSSFFETDKYLIGETYP
-295 PEPGPNRVN
+295 Q
-304 SMYLWENYGF
+304 ENY
-314 IEFTENNIHLSLKDI
+314 SVLKILNDDI
-329 NGKQVNF
+329 NIDIKDKHG
-336 IEIN
+336 EILNSINLKN